1 MFHPHRIRFASRALA
16 TVIVIAPLSSGLPAA
31 EQSLSTVVVTATRF
45 SDPDP
50 GIAANVSVISGQELR
65 HVPSQNLP
73 DVLRTRAG
81 IDVRQLGG
89 VMGRDAVVDLRG
101 FGPTATSNTLIL
113 LDGQRLNP
121 VDMGSILWSS
131 IPLES
136 VDRIEI
142 IRGSGTVLYGD
153 GATGGVINII
163 TNKSA
168 RPLAGISATI
178 GSYGYRGADVQL
190 GQGNAQAYYRLFL
203 NYATADGYRQNSQQ
217 DQRTASG
224 RLGWLLDNGEAFA
237 DFAVYQES
245 AGLPGSI
252 FSAAFANDPRS
263 TRTPHNIEQRN
274 GYRLRPGVSYSFT
287 DRLSLEAEIAF
298 EHQLL
303 DAKYSDPSFGNTG
316 SRRARDTASF
326 TPRLRWRHDLGAL
339 PSETVLGVDH
349 YDGKVSSDNS
359 GFANQGAEQQSTA
372 YYLQNVTRLTDR
384 LALTSGGRRQRVK
397 QQAHQDAY
405 APFFSPAMVGDA
417 TRTRQA
423 YDLGLAYS
431 GQGWRI
437 YGKTGTT
444 FRFANVDELF
454 GLDLSYNPVFAGDL
468 KPQHGR
474 TSELGGSVTLGPAN
488 VRAAVYQLDL
498 VDELG
503 YDAALF
509 RNVNFAPTRR
519 RGGEL
524 EADWKLVDGL
534 SVKAAYAYTD
544 ARFRSETYEGRRV
557 PLVPRHQASVQAIW
571 DAGQLGTY
579 SAIAR
584 HVGERRYG
592 SDFTNT
598 HGTLAS
604 FTTLD
609 LQAAWQF
616 KPWKIT
622 AKVLNAFDK
631 NYSPLAGYAASY
643 NDTYYYPADGRGFY
657 VVGRYDF

>member
-1 MFHPHRIRFASRALA
+1 MLQPHKIRVASSALA
-16 TVIVIAPLSSGLPAA
+16 TVIIAPLSSASLAA
-31 EQSLSTVVVTATRF
+31 EEPSLAPVVVTATRF
-45 SDPDP
+45 SEPDP
-50 GIAANVSVISGQELR
+50 GIAANVSVITGQDLR
-65 HVPSQNLP
+65 HSPAQNLP
-73 DVLRTRAG
+73 DVLRSRAG
-81 IDVRQLGG
+81 IDVRQLSGA
-89 VMGRDAVVDLRG
+89 MGRDAAIDLRG
-101 FGPTATSNTLIL
+101 FGSTATSNTLIL

-121 VDMGSILWSS
+121 IDMGSILWSS

-168 RPLAGISATI
+168 RSLASISATA
-178 GSYGYRGADVQL
+178 GSYGYRGADAQL
-190 GQGNAQAYYRLFL
+190 GHSNGQAYYRLFL
-203 NYATADGYRQNSQQ
+203 NYAAADGYRQNSQQ

-224 RLGWLLDNGEAFA
+224 RLGWLLDNGEVFA
-237 DFAVYQES
+237 EFAIYKES

-252 FSAAFANDPRS
+252 FSAAFNNDPRS
-263 TRTPHNIEQRN
+263 TRTPYNIEQRD
-274 GYRLRPGVSYSFT
+274 GYRLRPGVSYNLT

-303 DAKYSDPSFGNTG
+303 DAKYYDPTFGNSG
-316 SRRARDTASF
+316 SRRSRDTLSF

-339 PSETVLGVDH
+339 PSETVFGLDH
-349 YDGKVSSDNS
+349 YDGKVTSDNS
-359 GFANQGAEQQSTA
+359 GYANQGAEQQSTA
-372 YYLQNVTRLTDR
+372 FYLQNVTRLTDR
-384 LALTSGGRRQRVK
+384 WTLTTGGRQQRVK
-397 QQAHQDAY
+397 QQAHQEAY

-417 TRTRQA
+417 TRTREA
-423 YDLGLAYS
+423 YDLGLTYT

-474 TSELGGSVTLGPAN
+474 TSELGGSVTIGLVD

-524 EADWKLVDGL
+524 EAAWKVVDGL
-534 SVKAAYAYTD
+534 SLKAAYAYTD
-544 ARFRSETYEGRRV
+544 AYFRSGTYEGRQV
-557 PLVPRHQASVQAIW
+557 PLVPHHQASIQAIW
-571 DAGQLGTY
+571 EAGQYGTY
-579 SAIAR
+579 SAITR
-584 HVGERRYG
+584 HVGERRYS
-592 SDFTNT
+592 SDFSNT
-598 HGTLAS
+598 HGMLAGY
-604 FTTLD
+604 TTLD
-609 LQAAWQF
+609 LQAVWQF
-616 KPWKIT
+616 KPWKIS
-622 AKVLNAFDK
+622 AKVLNAFDRK
-631 NYSPLAGYAASY
+631 YSPQAGYAASY
-643 NDTYYYPADGRGFY
+643 SDTYYYPADGRGFY